1 MRLARPLTSQ
11 PANELTYLVNVF
23 DGLNI
28 LEQVSKI
35 DLIRRFP
42 SNGDNGPLVNSTVD
56 ETPYPMSVELVRS
69 KGHIRIIDKQVG
81 DSQSSMLFLLD
92 TNSSSQSNSNSPIA
106 NSSSFELFFL
116 LFKIAILALVLLL
129 IFFSFYLF
137 FSF

>member
-1 MRLARPLTSQ
+1 VRLARPLTSQ
-11 PANELTYLVNVF
+11 PTNELTYLVNVF

-69 KGHIRIIDKQVG
+69 KDHIRIMDKQVG

-92 TNSSSQSNSNSPIA
+92 TNSSSHSNSTVTA
-106 NSSSFELFFL
+106 NSSSFDFFFL
-116 LFKIAILALVLLL
+116 LFKLSILALVLLL